1 MGMMITL
8 AREIANHQRWHWHGM
23 MGCTDETG
31 QFRAHYSYMPADI
44 EALPELTCSR
54 VTGRML
60 ADIFLLAQE
69 VHQAG
74 GQLRVVMSQDYECVA
89 TGAYR
94 VASCWLRM
102 SDWSVA
108 QEAKKNG

>member
-1 MGMMITL
+1 MEMISL
-8 AREIANHQRWHWHGM
+8 AREIAKHPRWHWHGM

-69 VHQAG
+69 VHQIG
-74 GQLRVVMSQDYECVA
+74 NQLRVIMSPGYECVA
-89 TGAYR
+89 TGVYR
-94 VASCWLRM
+94 VASCWLSM
-102 SDWSVA
+102 SRWLVA

>member
-8 AREIANHQRWHWHGM
+8 AREIAKHPRWHWHGLM
-23 MGCTDETG
+23 SCTDG
-31 QFRAHYSYMPADI
+31 DGNLIGFFSYVPADI

-74 GQLRVVMSQDYECVA
+74 AQLRVVMSQDYECVA

-102 SDWSVA
+102 SDGSVA